1 MPSTYS
7 TNLRFELMATGEK
20 SGTWGTISNTN
31 IGTLIEQ
38 AISGVASV
46 THDDSASYSL
56 TTGNGTTDEARN
68 AVVNVT
74 GTLTAERNLVVPS
87 VDKLYV
93 IKNSTSGAST
103 SLLKLPLALEWS
115 LKMETRKLFSA
126 MRQMLRKR

>member
-56 TTGNGTTDEARN
+56 TTGNGTSDEARN
-68 AVVNVT
+68 AVVVVT
-74 GTLTAERNLVVPS
+74 GTLTAARNLVVPS

-93 IKNSTSGAST
+93 IKNSTSGGYNIT
-103 SLLKLPLALEWS
+103 VK
-115 LKMETRKLFSA
+115 TY
-126 MRQMLRKR
+126 